1 MMSSNLFVPWI
12 LMMCHIL
19 LSPIM
24 VIAVLNMITTALFLL
39 LALVV
44 KIQRGGTEVVVPH
57 PWRSARLKVPT
68 PPPPPRRSRRL
79 RGEEAPSVN
88 LSAHPDYARCNTRL
102 VNNRI
107 LDKGF
112 IQTNKSQFIC
122 TLGTKQPFRS
132 ARLSRKK
139 K

>member
-1 MMSSNLFVPWI
+1 MPYSALTDDGDSSVEYDNNSIVSATGP
-12 LMMCHIL
+12 CCED
-19 LSPIM
+19 PE
-24 VIAVLNMITTALFLL
+24 
-39 LALVV
+39 
-44 KIQRGGTEVVVPH
+44 GGTEVVVPH

-112 IQTNKSQFIC
+112 IQANKSQFIC
-122 TLGTKQPFRS
+122 TLGTKQPLRS
-132 ARLSRKK
+132 ARLSRNKK
-139 K
+139 